1 MLILIHG
8 KEIKGWEVNNMVN
21 IHQLF
26 EVVGASA
33 FLIGIFF
40 VTYAGLYDLCHIMD
54 KSKARRIKRRELKQR
69 KERLFKNNKIV

>member
-1 MLILIHG
+1 M
-8 KEIKGWEVNNMVN
+8 N

-33 FLIGIFF
+33 VSIGGFI
-40 VTYAGLYDLCHIMD
+40 VIYAGLYDLFNIMD
-54 KSKARRIKRRELKQR
+54 TSKAKRIKRKELRQR